1 MSSLYSHPH
10 LRFYKHIE
18 QIEEVTRWILGR
30 HSQKIF
36 TAQPE
41 TRELAEQLASLHDLG
56 KGSAAFQTYIADP
69 DGYRG
74 DRLIKAHTPLSL
86 VLVSALAKEE
96 GWSPLKAIALI
107 GAANGHHDQ
116 LFTRDEL
123 DNRLHSDD
131 LVAVLRSQL
140 ESLDLRLLEKETGV
154 PVSKLDL
161 RGSPWLSAADFLED
175 CWEEID
181 ALPLMDAVH
190 FRLWTQLLF
199 SILLE
204 ADKAFLAVS
213 DPATYLDYESVSMP
227 VTLVEDYIRSQP
239 DTPLNMLRQEA
250 RKDVLKTISDYPDI
264 NIATVTLPTGL
275 GKTLVAAN
283 WALAL
288 REQFGKHGLPPKMVV
303 VLPFL
308 SILDQTEEIYRTLL
322 NVESNQSN
330 LLLPCH
336 SLADR
341 TYDPE
346 LEGNTADFFIDTW
359 RSEVIITTY
368 DQFLM
373 ALIDP
378 RTKHQMRFH
387 NLCDSLIVMD
397 EVQTLPCILWDP
409 LDRILN
415 GLASEGNS
423 RILAMSATMPTF
435 LSDSRELVADPDKY
449 FLAFG
454 RYSLLMHH
462 YQEQDLESFIET
474 LCQRVPY
481 WVKERSRV
489 LVTLNTRR
497 SAKKVRDAIET
508 SGADPLYFLSAD
520 VTPGDRLRTIQK
532 IKEGEPCIVVS
543 TQCVEAGVDI
553 DMDLVIRDFAP
564 LDSLVQ
570 VAGRCNRNGKQPRR
584 TVEIVSLK
592 DNNGK
597 LFCNL
602 VPYDP
607 IHLQETRKVLSNATE
622 IAEEEVLGLCHTYFA
637 GLTAKKDIG
646 KEFTEAYAR
655 WEEIQDVRE
664 LLRGEY
670 KEQYQFLVLEQDPA
684 LKHNLTEASKIK
696 DRWQRRRALRTL
708 AGRIARIT
716 VSVYARRGFDPRDV
730 ADEYGNLWLLK
741 PGYYSSS
748 RGLDLPRDN
757 GNSAG
762 GVLIL

>member
-1 MSSLYSHPH
+1 M
-10 LRFYKHIE
+10 
-18 QIEEVTRWILGR
+18 RWILGR
-30 HSQKIF
+30 HSRKIF
-36 TAQPE
+36 TARPE
-41 TRELAEQLASLHDLG
+41 TRKLAEQLAQLHDLG

-86 VLVSALAKEE
+86 VLVSALAKQE
-96 GWSPLKAIALI
+96 GWSALKSIALI
-107 GAANGHHDQ
+107 EAANGHHDH

-131 LVAVLRSQL
+131 LVAVLRAQL

-154 PVSKLDL
+154 SVSKLDL
-161 RGSPWLSAADFLED
+161 SGSPWLSAADFLEN

-181 ALPLMDAVH
+181 ALPLMNAVH
-190 FRLWTQLLF
+190 FRLWAQILF

-213 DPATYLDYESVSMP
+213 DPAAYLDYESVSMP

-239 DTPLNMLRQEA
+239 DTPLNTLRQEA
-250 RKDVLKTISDYPDI
+250 RRDVLKTISDHPDI

-288 REQFGKHGLPPKMVV
+288 REQFGKHGSPPRIIV

-308 SILDQTEEIYRTLL
+308 SILDQTEEIYRKLL
-322 NVESNQSN
+322 NIESRQCD

-341 TYDPE
+341 TYDSE
-346 LEGNTADFFIDTW
+346 LERNTADFFIDTW
-359 RSEVIITTY
+359 RSEIIITTY

-373 ALIDP
+373 ALLDP

-423 RILAMSATMPTF
+423 HILAMSATMPTF
-435 LSDSRELVADPDKY
+435 LSNSRELVTDPDKY
-449 FLAFG
+449 FSAFG
-454 RYSLLMHH
+454 RYSLSMRH
-462 YQEQDLESFIET
+462 YQEQEIGVFIEN
-474 LCQRVPY
+474 LSQRVPY
-481 WVKERSRV
+481 WAKEGSRV
-489 LVTLNTRR
+489 LLTLNTRG
-497 SAKKVRDAIET
+497 SAKKVRDAIEKA
-508 SGADPLYFLSAD
+508 GADPLYFLSAD
-520 VTPGDRLRTIQK
+520 VTPGDRLRIIQK
-532 IKEGEPCIVVS
+532 IKEGKPCIVVS

-570 VAGRCNRNGKQPRR
+570 VAGRCNRNGKRPRCM
-584 TVEIVSLK
+584 VEIVSLK
-592 DNNGK
+592 DDRGK

-607 IHLQETRKVLSNATE
+607 IHLQETRKVLSNMKE
-622 IAEEEVLGLCHTYFA
+622 ITEEEVLHLCQTYFA
-637 GLTAKKDIG
+637 GLAAKKDIG

-655 WEEIQDVRE
+655 WQEIQDIRE

-670 KEQYQFLVLEQDPA
+670 KEQFQFLVLEQDPA
-684 LKHNLTEASKIK
+684 LKHDLNEATKIK
-696 DRWQRRRALRTL
+696 DRWQRRRALRSL
-708 AGRIARIT
+708 GGRIARIT
-716 VSVYARRGFDPRDV
+716 VSVYARPGFDPRDV
-730 ADEYGNLWLLK
+730 ADEYRNLWLLK

-748 RGLDLPRDN
+748 RGLDLPQDN
-757 GNSAG
+757 EKRKG